1 MNFGASILAPIY
13 ECMPNLLK
21 PREGAAEAKAGGAQ
35 ANGAKGTKRQK
46 R

>member
-13 ECMPNLLK
+13 ECLPDLLK
-21 PREGAAEAKAGGAQ
+21 PRQGAE
-35 ANGAKGTKRQK
+35 ANGAKADGAKGKGTKRQK

>member
-13 ECMPNLLK
+13 ECMPDLLK
-21 PREGAAEAKAGGAQ
+21 PREGAAGAKADGAT
-35 ANGAKGTKRQK
+35 ANGTKGTKRQK